1 MRLKNKI
8 TVAFIT
14 VALITLSLNS
24 VQAQTKRGGVIK
36 LEVTTIEGRV
46 QKPNAFFINTRQS
59 LVYKSMEIKE
69 NFVPKIIKVVDTGD
83 F

>member
-1 MRLKNKI
+1 MKKKKILLSAFLLLTLITGFQHNGLAKNK
-8 TVAFIT
+8 
-14 VALITLSLNS
+14 
-24 VQAQTKRGGVIK
+24 QGGVIK

-59 LVYKSMEIKE
+59 LVYQSMEMKE
-69 NFVPKIIKVVDTGD
+69 HFIPKITSVVDSGD

>member
-8 TVAFIT
+8 TVAFLT
-14 VALITLSLNS
+14 AAFITLSLNS

-69 NFVPKIIKVVDTGD
+69 NFVPKIVKVVETGD